1 MYDCLF
7 LCSIRNADTDMSN
20 NDQDYLATDVRSIA
34 YYDAFIS
41 ASGGDP
47 LVAHEANSRLNRF
60 TNLTHIPTD
69 DELDDLGP
77 LSPVEIIVSCSITLF
92 HISQAHCVMVCIE

>member
-1 MYDCLF
+1 M
-7 LCSIRNADTDMSN
+7 NN
-20 NDQDYLATDVRSIA
+20 NDQDYLATDVQSIA
-34 YYDAFIS
+34 YYDISIS
-41 ASGGDP
+41 AGGADP

-60 TNLTHIPTD
+60 TRLTQIPTD

-92 HISQAHCVMVCIE
+92 HISQAHCVMVYMY